1 MSGWNKCANLHLGRL
16 KTRYNHD
23 DENLSDAAI
32 SFGNNFVPK
41 VESVFSNL
49 PKTVDWLSFYQND
62 LGITSIPENIKQWAA
77 TNKLNKS
84 QTKTLAKLAEVPKHL
99 PTNLL
104 AGQRA
109 MVAAK
114 LANMKVGDNQHGG
127 CANLH
132 TQTEA
137 ADLLNVGTRSVT
149 CAKFCTSEVW
159 HL

>member
-1 MSGWNKCANLHLGRL
+1 L

-32 SFGNNFVPK
+32 SFGNNFIPK
-41 VESVFSNL
+41 VESVFASL
-49 PKTVDWLSFYQND
+49 PKPIDWLSFYQND

-114 LANMKVGDNQHGG
+114 LANMPAHRIADKS
-127 CANLH
+127 ANLR
-132 TQTEA
+132 TSQAEA
-137 ADLLNVGTRSVT
+137 ADLLNVGTRSVAPIT
-149 CAKFCTSEVW
+149 NLLSDRRPDQMPHGNTGSGDR
-159 HL
+159 